1 MSDYKKS
8 TPRFPDREEIASAVE
23 LSYQA
28 ILVDLISAGNRLSEL
43 PDLVEQ
49 LHDGEFFG
57 LPFLLSRQLEIVRM
71 ATRWIAQTLEQLK
84 GGRHEQN

>member
-1 MSDYKKS
+1 MSDYAKS
-8 TPRFPDREEIASAVE
+8 TSRPPDREAIASAVE
-23 LSYQA
+23 LSYKA
-28 ILVDLISAGNRLSEL
+28 ILRDLISAGDRLSDL
-43 PDLVEQ
+43 PDLVAQ

-71 ATRWIAQTLEQLK
+71 ATRWIAQILEQLK